1 MEHVVSE
8 NAAQPVEL
16 FHGVEDWYGGVKV
29 EMKDPLDY
37 DVFVATLRASISQ
50 WRQEGK
56 KGVWIKFPIELV
68 NLVEA
73 AVKEGFWYHHAEPK
87 YLMLVY
93 WIPES
98 PNTIPANASHQVG
111 VGAFVINDKREMLV
125 VQEKSG
131 KFKGSGF
138 WKFPTGVVNEGEDIR
153 EAAVR
158 EVKEETG
165 IKTEFLEVL
174 AFRQSHQFFFGKS
187 DLLFLCMLRPLS
199 CDIKKQETE
208 IEAVQW
214 MPIEDYVA
222 QPFVQKHQL
231 AKSFADLCIA
241 KINDRYAGFIPVPST
256 SAHSGKLFD
265 LYLNCYDL
273 NKPPASL

>member
-1 MEHVVSE
+1 MERVVSE
-8 NAAQPVEL
+8 NVAQPVEL
-16 FHGVEDWYGGVKV
+16 LHGVEDNFGGVIV
-29 EMKDPLDY
+29 DMKDPLDS
-37 DVFVATLRASISQ
+37 DVFVATLRALISQ

-73 AVKEGFWYHHAEPK
+73 AVKKGFCYHHAEPK

-98 PNTIPANASHQVG
+98 CNTIPAN
-111 VGAFVINDKREMLV
+111 FVIMLTMI
-125 VQEKSG
+125 QLLMKPG
-131 KFKGSGF
+131 
-138 WKFPTGVVNEGEDIR
+138 D
-153 EAAVR
+153 
-158 EVKEETG
+158 
-165 IKTEFLEVL
+165 FLGRSL
-174 AFRQSHQFFFGKS
+174 QMGCQSQQSFFGES
-187 DLLFLCMLRPLS
+187 DLLFIGMLRPLS
-199 CDIKKQETE
+199 LDIQKQEAE
-208 IEAVQW
+208 IEAAQW

-241 KINDRYAGFIPVPST
+241 KINERYAGFTPLHSPL
-256 SAHSGKLFD
+256 AYSGKLFD
-265 LYLNCYDL
+265 LYLNSYDL